1 MLSLAPRTSGVHYG
15 MRDVR
20 YPTVTPNL
28 IAESVQLGAKAR
40 LSP

>member
-1 MLSLAPRTSGVHYG
+1 MSVW
-15 MRDVR
+15 DVR

-40 LSP
+40 LSPTSDALKGRPLIE